1 VLYRLWP
8 IGVVARH
15 LEIITRRCGTLL
27 TWLWPCER
35 NGTRFPDVLD
45 IHGGGHVMEMEY
57 GSMGKVRIFCMVVAM
72 QYKENVVLL
81 LHYLY

>member
-1 VLYRLWP
+1 
-8 IGVVARH
+8 
-15 LEIITRRCGTLL
+15 
-27 TWLWPCER
+27 
-35 NGTRFPDVLD
+35 
-45 IHGGGHVMEMEY
+45 MEMEY